1 MPTLAP
7 QTRMGSVHVTVADLA
22 RSLDYYR
29 RAIGLTVLEEGDGE
43 AALGAGDT
51 PLLHLTEVPGAPPAD
66 GYTGLFH
73 FALLV
78 PERID
83 LARWL
88 AHAGRDRV
96 SLTGASDHFVSEAL
110 YLRDPDHHGIE
121 IYADRPREL
130 WEGKVQR
137 MGSWPLDLDDLL
149 QLQTD
154 EERAYDGL
162 PEETTMGH
170 VHLRIADVEESIR
183 FYRDLLGFDLMA
195 QLGPEAAF
203 LSAGGYHHHLGGNTW
218 ESRGAGQG
226 PPGPGAGFLGAGGL
240 PPPPGGN
247 PWGGRGGG
255 PAPPGSAAL
264 PPFPHPPPDGAARGG
279 AGSRVGGTRVT
290 DPSGNT
296 LVLDVA

>member
-1 MPTLAP
+1 
-7 QTRMGSVHVTVADLA
+7 MGTVHLTVGDLG

-29 RAIGLTVLEEGDGE
+29 RAIGLERARAGGRRGDARRRRR
-43 AALGAGDT
+43 AAAAPGRA
-51 PLLHLTEVPGAPPAD
+51 PGAKPAD
-66 GYTGLFH
+66 GYAGLFH

-78 PERID
+78 PERVD

-88 AHAGRDRV
+88 AHAARERV

-121 IYADRPREL
+121 IYSDRPREL
-130 WEGKVQR
+130 WEGKVER

-149 QLQTD
+149 QLQANED
-154 EERAYDGL
+154 AAFGGL
-162 PEETTMGH
+162 PDGTTMGH
-170 VHLRIADVEESIR
+170 VHLRVSDVDETIG

-218 ESRGAGQG
+218 ESRGAG
-226 PPGPGAGFLGAGGL
+226 
-240 PPPPGGN
+240 
-247 PWGGRGGG
+247 
-255 PAPPGSAAL
+255 PAPPGTATLQHFTILL
-264 PPFPHPPPDGAARGG
+264 PDEAARD
-279 AGSRVGGTRVT
+279 AAAERVGGTRVA

-296 LVLDVA
+296 PRARRRT